1 MSSIKFYSDHI
12 LKLTTRLTEV
22 EDENIE
28 LRLQLSRCES
38 KLEILQIFYSDFKH
52 IVGAERNLSDDII
65 LSEKK
70 EYSTVLS
77 EYLITQNSQQI
88 IELFENYDV
97 LPSQIFTDIRNKL
110 PDNIKVIAKR
120 FKCLKELSIIEKSIT
135 NIKKFNKGDSTNEK
149 GITDLVSNYIDAY
162 NKNKKTSALKY
173 LKQVLVYFP
182 FQFPMFLDNIN
193 QYYYEGLDE
202 HITKL
207 KLELYDENNMLLSED
222 ELLSL
227 LSIEPTKIIT
237 KKEKVRKKGTH
248 TDYKNT
254 SVEDLVKLV
263 INIKSNPRQKAKN
276 IFTGMESAKRSDE
289 DCMKYVG
296 EVNKILNKKI

>member
-1 MSSIKFYSDHI
+1 
-12 LKLTTRLTEV
+12 L
-22 EDENIE
+22 N
-28 LRLQLSRCES
+28 
-38 KLEILQIFYSDFKH
+38 
-52 IVGAERNLSDDII
+52 
-65 LSEKK
+65 
-70 EYSTVLS
+70 
-77 EYLITQNSQQI
+77 
-88 IELFENYDV
+88 
-97 LPSQIFTDIRNKL
+97 
-110 PDNIKVIAKR
+110 
-120 FKCLKELSIIEKSIT
+120 
-135 NIKKFNKGDSTNEK
+135 GDSTNEK

-227 LSIEPTKIIT
+227 PSTKPTKIIT
-237 KKEKVRKKGTH
+237 KKEKVKKKRTH

-254 SVEDLVKLV
+254 SVEDLVKIV
-263 INIKSNPRQKAKN
+263 VNINYNPRQKAKH
-276 IFTGMESAKRSDE
+276 IFTGMERAKRSDE